1 MVSIYSNE
9 VEIDVCPSKS
19 FNNIT
24 FLTGLFIRFVVSV
37 CTRDVI
43 RQDLLFNAVGLILT
57 HNHPSVELEPSN
69 ANRNITRE
77 LNQAAEMFEM
87 KVLNHFVIRKSIYV
101 SFAER
106 GWI

>member
-1 MVSIYSNE
+1 M
-9 VEIDVCPSKS
+9 
-19 FNNIT
+19 
-24 FLTGLFIRFVVSV
+24 
-37 CTRDVI
+37 
-43 RQDLLFNAVGLILT
+43 
-57 HNHPSVELEPSN
+57 ELEPSN
-69 ANRNITRE
+69 ANRNMTRE